1 MPFWTSGSQSFT
13 DTLAAAMLVS
23 PCWKSVKFEPRSEI
37 ELHRA
42 VHVFLQDL
50 ACPGWG
56 VQPVV
61 CPMGAMLVLYPHAVW
76 SLMALTYVIEWRHV
90 SFPLVINSRFQLQTS
105 DPLKPDETWS
115 VFPLPSTGQNP
126 VPSLIFATS
135 ANATFGAS
143 QQCGGVS
150 QVWSGLLGAMLVPV
164 YILLCIFQPNRL
176 IGTHERVSKTIKK

>member
-76 SLMALTYVIEWRHV
+76 SLMVLTYVIEWRHV

-115 VFPLPSTGQNP
+115 VFPLPSTGQKPGAILDLRNLCQCHLWCLTTVRRRFTGLIRSSGCYVSTRIYIVVYFPTQPINWNP
-126 VPSLIFATS
+126 WTC
-135 ANATFGAS
+135 
-143 QQCGGVS
+143 Q
-150 QVWSGLLGAMLVPV
+150 
-164 YILLCIFQPNRL
+164 
-176 IGTHERVSKTIKK
+176 